1 MYIYIYTVYAMH
13 MYTYSVY
20 VRFGLHVK
28 VPPLVNQLISMI
40 LQFLAVE
47 GRGATVI
54 VIVAAP

>member
-1 MYIYIYTVYAMH
+1 MH